1 MVQVEAVAVVEEEV
15 EVEVIHKAE
24 TFREITTEGADVTI
38 GIEEPEIECKTE
50 LPSAIVTVMNF
61 VTL

>member
-1 MVQVEAVAVVEEEV
+1 MVQVEAVVEEEV
-15 EVEVIHKAE
+15 EVEVIHKAG